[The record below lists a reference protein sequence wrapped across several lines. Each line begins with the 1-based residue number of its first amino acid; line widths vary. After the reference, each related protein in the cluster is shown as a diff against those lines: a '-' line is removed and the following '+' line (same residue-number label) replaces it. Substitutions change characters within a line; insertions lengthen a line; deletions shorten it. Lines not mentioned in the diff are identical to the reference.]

1 MTQYVQVKIC
11 GLTNLED
18 AELAAELGADF
29 LGFILYPPSKRGTN
43 SADVAAIVKELRKR
57 PSCPTLVGVFVNET
71 PEFVLETI
79 DQCGLDIAQ
88 LHGEEVPSQINDPN
102 SILHGRAYKA
112 LRPQTLVEAEADAE
126 WYIAEHPDIQPTIM
140 IDAYHPELYGGTGE
154 LSDWEIGKTITQ
166 MTDGLMLAGG
176 LTADNVAQAVTEV
189 RPFAVDVASGVEAS
203 PGVKNHDLLRQ
214 FIKNAKSI
222 GFKDRA

>member
-18 AELAAELGADF
+18 ANIAAEAGADL

-43 SADVAAIVKELRKR
+43 PTDVAIIVEQLRKR
-57 PSCPTLVGVFVNET
+57 PACPKLVGVFVNET
-71 PEFVLETI
+71 PEHVLQTI
-79 DQCGLDIAQ
+79 NDCNLDIAQ
-88 LHGEEVPSQINDPN
+88 LHGEEVPSQVNDPN

-126 WYIAEHPDIQPTIM
+126 WYIAEFPGMRPTIM

-154 LSDWEIGKTITQ
+154 LSDWEIGKSITK
-166 MTDGLMLAGG
+166 MSDGLMLAGG
-176 LTADNVAQAVTEV
+176 LTADNVSQAVIEV

-203 PGVKNHDLLRQ
+203 PGKKDHDLLRQ

-222 GFKDRA
+222 GFKE